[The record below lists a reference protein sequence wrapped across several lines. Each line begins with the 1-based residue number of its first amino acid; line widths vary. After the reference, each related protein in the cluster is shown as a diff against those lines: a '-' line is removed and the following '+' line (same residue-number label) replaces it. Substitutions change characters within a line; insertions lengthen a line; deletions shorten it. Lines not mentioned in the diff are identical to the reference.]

1 MSLGWGHALALT
13 VDGKV
18 FGWGYVADGRVGN
31 VGLPL
36 EASLLDS
43 ITSGSI
49 KDHQDADL
57 NLEAAEKKVVEAM
70 NKENDMPIA
79 WEPHLVEE
87 TRNLKVADIAC
98 GSDHSLI
105 LCRK

>member
-1 MSLGWGHALALT
+1 M
-13 VDGKV
+13 DGKL

-43 ITSGSI
+43 ITNGSI
-49 KDHQDADL
+49 KDHHADL

-70 NKENDMPIA
+70 SKENDMPIA
-79 WEPHLVEE
+79 WEPRLVEE
-87 TRNLKVADIAC
+87 TRNVKVADIAC

-105 LCRK
+105 LCRKYKRPVYIIGE

>member
-1 MSLGWGHALALT
+1 M
-13 VDGKV
+13 DGKV
-18 FGWGYVADGRVGN
+18 FGWGYVSDGRVGN

-49 KDHQDADL
+49 NDQQDADL
-57 NLEAAEKKVVEAM
+57 NLEAAERKVVEAM
-70 NKENDMPIA
+70 KKENEMPIA
-79 WEPHLVEE
+79 WEPRLVEE
-87 TRNLKVADIAC
+87 MCNMKVADIAC

-105 LCRK
+105 ICRK